1 MDRPEIEVRK
11 MRSKVILVLF
21 STLLLL
27 GACGTDKSQS
37 NLEKNTEPYQT
48 EELNFL
54 YENQL
59 FIVADTP
66 GWTVHQDKSPNDKA
80 NVMFQNG
87 KLRAIVT
94 VVSNEKSLEEIK
106 NELKASFRNVEEIEE
121 TNNYLSFKSKR
132 EESIRTEIYLN
143 SGDGQTGILIFMTPL
158 NDYETNQ
165 SKIIKFKN
173 NVQYF

>member
-1 MDRPEIEVRK
+1 

-21 STLLLL
+21 FTLLLL
-27 GACGTDKSQS
+27 GACGTDSSQS

-48 EELNFL
+48 EELNYL
-54 YENQL
+54 YESQL

-66 GWTVHQDKSPNDKA
+66 GWTVHQENTSNDKA

-106 NELKASFRNVEEIEE
+106 KELKASFRNVEEIEE

-132 EESIRTEIYLN
+132 EESIRTEIYLH

-165 SKIIKFKN
+165 SKIIEFKN